1 MEVIKYGN
9 LGLDKEKKMFVIL
22 QLSIR
27 DHDKTY
33 DYENNIKEDKNQKF

>member
-9 LGLDKEKKMFVIL
+9 LGLDKEIKMFVIL

-27 DHDKTY
+27 NHNNSY
-33 DYENNIKEDKNQKF
+33 GYENNIKEDKNQKF

>member
-9 LGLDKEKKMFVIL
+9 LGLEKETKMFVIL

-27 DHDKTY
+27 NHNKYY